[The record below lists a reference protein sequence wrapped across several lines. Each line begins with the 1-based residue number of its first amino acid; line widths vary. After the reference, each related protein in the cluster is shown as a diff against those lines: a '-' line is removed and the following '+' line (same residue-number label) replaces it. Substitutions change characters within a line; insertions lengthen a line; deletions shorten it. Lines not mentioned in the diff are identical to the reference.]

1 MANPDLHAR
10 FTRALDALT
19 ADIREDRSILAAILC
34 GSLSHDAVW
43 EHSDIDLVL
52 VAVDDKKIEQFA
64 TSLDAD
70 GLNVHA
76 VVIPRAQ
83 FRKIAEGAVRNSFM
97 HSLLAKGRLLYSHDE
112 SIEQMCAGLRDIGS
126 RDSAIGV
133 FHAGMGALSSLYKVH
148 KFFRT
153 RDDLHYVTLWILYT
167 ATPIAQ
173 IEIISRQLLAD
184 REVIPQAQ
192 KLNPSLFSTIYS
204 DLLDNPPS
212 RDRIMRAIDA
222 LDQYMRERARML
234 FAPIFEHLEEVG
246 EARSVTELDSHFA
259 RNFGVEHVSTAC
271 EYLAD
276 QGIITQ
282 VSISRQLTR
291 RSNVSVPEQAFVYLG
306 ARQ

>member
-52 VAVDDKKIEQFA
+52 VAIDDKKIEQFG

-83 FRKIAEGAVRNSFM
+83 FRKIAEGTVRNSFM

-133 FHAGMGALSSLYKVH
+133 FHAAMGALSALYKVH

-173 IEIISRQLLAD
+173 IEIISRQMLAD

-212 RDRIMRAIDA
+212 RDLVRRAIDA
-222 LDQYMRERARML
+222 IDQYMKERARTL
-234 FAPIFEHLEEVG
+234 FAPVLDHLEEVG

-276 QGIITQ
+276 QGVITQ